1 MISWWC
7 RNIYYFQNYCFLTW
21 GYSWQYIDVSA
32 MNGIS
37 VHSSNQFSMVL
48 LLLFLISFMDLK
60 NFKLA
65 MHSQGTYTLIHLQE
79 IDLHTVKKE
88 DLSFNAP
95 FQLYCRRN
103 DYIHALVA
111 FFTVEF
117 THCHKR
123 TGFSTG
129 KSVSITLWNS
139 HQRTSRA
146 CRKNLQLLETREK
159 LGNLCFVNLCFVADW
174 LRKPSHS
181 LLFRTC
187 CNYIFN

>member
-37 VHSSNQFSMVL
+37 VHSSNHFSMVL

-60 NFKLA
+60 HFKLA

-139 HQRTSRA
+139 HQKDKQS
-146 CRKNLQLLETREK
+146 LQEK
-159 LGNLCFVNLCFVADW
+159 LATAGNTGKIGKPVFCKPVFCSW
-174 LRKPSHS
+174 LAKKTKS
-181 LLFRTC
+181 FFTV
-187 CNYIFN
+187 